1 LAAKRQPVTDIDALV
16 NHDGGL
22 TYWGLSP
29 FLRASIA
36 GVDLRPVAQAL
47 LQSLAD
53 HPGNANL
60 LMNLSLAAQCLNQ
73 RELGLAFQQEALAR
87 VRSYT
92 VAASEQP
99 VRLRLLVLVT
109 PGSMQCNTPLECL
122 LEVSDIELVFHFVTM
137 GEPLRE
143 SVPAH
148 DLLFVG
154 ISDSD
159 ANRALLQDLEQQLQ
173 GWAQPVL
180 NAPQFLP
187 LTGRD
192 RASRLLQGVERL
204 LVPTTQRVS
213 RAELLALADGHCAPE
228 LRAAAGAFPFILR
241 PVGSQAGANLQK
253 IDSPSD
259 VRSYLE
265 PLDAQAFYLAPFVDY
280 RDAKGLFRKIRI
292 ALVAGQP
299 FVCHMAV
306 SSNWMIHYVNA
317 GMYAEAWKREEE
329 ARFMA
334 DFSQFARRHA
344 VALQAISQRMQ
355 LEYLVMDCAETAAG
369 DLLLFEIDH
378 GGVVHAMDVESV
390 FRYKNAH
397 IHKVK
402 RAFCEL
408 LYGLLPP
415 AGAVFDQGKP
425 SISKIIEK

>member
-1 LAAKRQPVTDIDALV
+1 
-16 NHDGGL
+16 
-22 TYWGLSP
+22 
-29 FLRASIA
+29 
-36 GVDLRPVAQAL
+36 
-47 LQSLAD
+47 
-53 HPGNANL
+53 
-60 LMNLSLAAQCLNQ
+60 
-73 RELGLAFQQEALAR
+73 
-87 VRSYT
+87 
-92 VAASEQP
+92 
-99 VRLRLLVLVT
+99 
-109 PGSMQCNTPLECL
+109 MQCNTPLECL

-137 GEPLRE
+137 GEPLLER
-143 SVPAH
+143 VPAH

-173 GWAQPVL
+173 CWAQPVL

-192 RASRLLQGVERL
+192 RASSLLQGVERL
-204 LVPTTQRVS
+204 LVPTTLRVS
-213 RAELLALADGHCAPE
+213 RSELLALVDGHCAPE
-228 LRAAAGAFPFILR
+228 LVAAAGAFPVILR

-253 IDSPSD
+253 IDNPSA

-265 PLDAQAFYLAPFVDY
+265 SLADQVFYLAPFVDY
-280 RDAKGLFRKIRI
+280 SDAKGLFRKIRI
-292 ALVAGQP
+292 ALVGGQA

-306 SSNWMIHYVNA
+306 SSDWMIHYVNA

-334 DFSQFARRHA
+334 DFSQFERKHA
-344 VALQAISQRMQ
+344 TALQAICQRMR

-378 GGVVHAMDVESV
+378 GGVVHAMDVETL

-408 LYGLLPP
+408 LYALLPRS
-415 AGAVFDQGKP
+415 GAVLAHQKP
-425 SISKIIEK
+425 SISKII